1 MDVREAVSCLKTF
14 FDALAV
20 GRRVVSTIV
29 ALSLGALV
37 VTGCETIDATPN
49 DPFEDMNRVIFGF
62 NNELDNAVFE
72 PVAEAYTEH
81 VPDTIRT
88 AILNSLRHLK
98 SPVIFANSV
107 LQGDVNGAGK
117 TLSRFVTNTILGF
130 GGMADTAARS
140 GAPFRD
146 EDFGQTLAVWG
157 VEDGPYLVIPV
168 LGPMHMRD
176 GVGKLADSQI
186 SPLGQ
191 IENTAFEWTHRG
203 LDAVDTRAGLL
214 ETLDDLE
221 RTSLDYYAAIRS
233 LYRQKRRDDI
243 TNGESDA
250 PVPVPIISFD
260 AEDEKKDEALKPI
273 SMSDY
278 ADENKPSM
286 PLGVQA
292 SAKSE

>member
-1 MDVREAVSCLKTF
+1 MKTF
-14 FDALAV
+14 FDTLAFRRWVLSTIAAV
-20 GRRVVSTIV
+20 GLSAV
-29 ALSLGALV
+29 A
-37 VTGCETIDATPN
+37 VTGCETIDASTN
-49 DPFEDMNRVIFGF
+49 DPFEDVNRVIFGF
-62 NNELDNAVFE
+62 NNELDNAILE
-72 PVAEAYTEH
+72 PVAGAYVEH
-81 VPDTIRT
+81 VPDTVRT

-98 SPVIFANSV
+98 SPVILANNV
-107 LQGDVNGAGK
+107 LQGDVNGAGH
-117 TLSRFVTNTILGF
+117 TLSRIVTNTILGF

-214 ETLDDLE
+214 DTLDDLE

-233 LYRQKRRDDI
+233 LYRQKRQDEI
-243 TNGESDA
+243 MNGESDA
-250 PVPVPIISFD
+250 PVLVPNISFGD
-260 AEDEKKDEALKPI
+260 EDEKRAAAPKLIMSFNDE
-273 SMSDY
+273 
-278 ADENKPSM
+278 DESKPSM

-292 SAKSE
+292 SAKPK